1 MNPFRLASLFFALLA
16 VCAAGESPVPER
28 LLLSDADLARIREQ
42 EKTDPLMA
50 ELLSE
55 IRAAARENLT
65 LPPNTYWKPG
75 DRDMLDQARAA
86 ASRIITSAFVY
97 RLDGD
102 SRHRDA
108 ARRDL
113 LNVCGFPDW
122 NPRHFLD
129 VTEMGF
135 GVALGY
141 SWLRDDLSGEEG
153 AIIRT
158 ALVKNLLRMAP
169 AAYDRS
175 GRGRL
180 NWSAFGSSAK
190 TTNNWNFVC
199 NGGFVAAALALR
211 DEEPVLAETVL
222 AGARESIPAAMAG
235 YAPDGAW
242 PEGPT
247 YWSYGTTFL
256 VNTLAM
262 LENTP
267 QGDGGL
273 SQYPGFDRTLFYG
286 LQLFG
291 PSGVSFNFGD
301 GGPARD
307 HEAAL
312 PALVWLARRF
322 GVPDALPEVR
332 RRLQAKLRAAPSGY
346 ARSLPPG
353 IGGRGLVF
361 CAIFFPEQTVPESG
375 GKMEPALSVPLDAH
389 FRGEADFVVMR
400 SHATDPA
407 ALWVALK
414 GGANGVSHGHL
425 DLGSFVLDA
434 GSVRWA
440 VDLGSENYGLPGY
453 WEMDEGGRRWNY
465 YRLNNRSHNTLTPG
479 DALQSPMAVAPVTQF
494 ETSPEG
500 GVAAVDLTSAYPGF
514 SDRMVRRVSMPGR
527 KAVLIEDEVEG
538 LRAGE
543 SLAWRMLTPA
553 RITISPDGRVATLVH
568 SGRKLRVTLAAPVP
582 AQAKF
587 SAEPARPPTKAEKQN
602 PGVSVLTVAFVPE
615 SPDVRLAVRF
625 DPVPKSGD

>member
-1 MNPFRLASLFFALLA
+1 MNPFRMASLSFAFLA
-16 VCAAGESPVPER
+16 LCAAGASSVPER
-28 LLLSDADLARIREQ
+28 LLLSDARLALIRER

-50 ELLSE
+50 ELLSK

-65 LPPNTYWKPG
+65 LPPNTYREPG
-75 DRDMLDQARAA
+75 DRNMLNQARAA
-86 ASRIITSAFVY
+86 ASRIITSAFTY

-141 SWLRDDLSGEEG
+141 SWLREDLSGEEG

-158 ALVKNLLRMAP
+158 ALVRNLLRMAP

-222 AGARESIPAAMAG
+222 TGARDSIPSAMAG

-256 VNTLAM
+256 VHALAM

-267 QGDGGL
+267 QGDEGL
-273 SQYPGFDRTLFYG
+273 SQYPGFDRTLAYG

-322 GVPDALPEVR
+322 GVPDALPEIR

-353 IGGRGLVF
+353 IGGRGLVL
-361 CAIFFPEQTVPESG
+361 CAIFFPEQTAPGSG
-375 GKMEPALSVPLDAH
+375 GKREPALSVPLDAH

-400 SHATDPA
+400 SHANDPD

-434 GSVRWA
+434 GGVRWA
-440 VDLGSENYGLPGY
+440 IDLGSENYSLPGY
-453 WEMDEGGRRWNY
+453 WEMKEGGRRWNY
-465 YRLNNRSHNTLTPG
+465 YRLNNHSHNTLTPG
-479 DALQSPMAVAPVTQF
+479 DALQSPTAVAPVTRF

-500 GVAAVDLTSAYPGF
+500 GVATVDLTSAYPGM
-514 SDRMVRRVSMPGR
+514 SDKMVRRVSMPGR
-527 KAVLIEDEVEG
+527 KAVFIEDEVEG
-538 LRAGE
+538 LRKGE

-553 RITISPDGRVATLVH
+553 RVSISPDGRVATLVH
-568 SGRKLRVTLAAPVP
+568 SGRKLRVELTVPVP
-582 AQAKF
+582 AGAKF
-587 SAEPARPPTKAEKQN
+587 STKPARAPTKEEKQN
-602 PGVSVLTVAFVPE
+602 PGVSVLTVTFVPE

-625 DPVPKSGD
+625 EPVSGSGE